1 MIVPMADLAA
11 QHVALKE
18 ELTAAFEEVL
28 TTGNFVGG
36 EAVKTLEEE
45 VADVCGSKLGIGVN
59 SGTDALLLALR
70 ALDIGPGDEV
80 ITTPF
85 TFGATAETI
94 CLAGATPIFADIDP
108 NTYNIDPE
116 QAATKITPQTKAIM
130 PVHLFGQLAPMA
142 RLSQVAQ
149 QNHLAIVGDA
159 AQAIGATQLGRPL
172 GAWGELNTLSF
183 YPTKN
188 LGACGDGG
196 MILTDSPELAA
207 RVQRLRNHGSVR
219 YAHYEEIGY
228 CSRLDGLQAAFL
240 RVKLRYL
247 AAWNEARRAH
257 AAVYQ
262 AALGGFAGQ
271 IVLPCVADGNY
282 HIYHQYTVR
291 VADGRREALSAFL
304 AEKGVRSAVYYPLS
318 LHLQPPYAHLGY
330 ALGDLP
336 ESELASQEVLSLPV
350 HPDLTQ
356 DQIDFAAATVKEF
369 FDQ

>member
-11 QHVALKE
+11 QHIALKA

-28 TTGNFVGG
+28 TTGQFIGG
-36 EAVKTLEEE
+36 EAVTKLEAEI
-45 VADVCGSKLGIGVN
+45 AAVCGSKLGIGVN

-94 CLAGATPIFADIDP
+94 CLAGATPVFADIDP
-108 NTYNIDPE
+108 ATYNLDAD
-116 QAATKITPQTKAIM
+116 QVAAKITPKTKALM
-130 PVHLFGQLAPMA
+130 PVHLFGQIAPMT
-142 RLSQVAQ
+142 RLAQ
-149 QNHLAIVGDA
+149 IAQKHGLAIVGDA

-172 GAWGELNTLSF
+172 GAWGDLNTLSF

-196 MILTDSPELAA
+196 MILTDSPNLAA

-228 CSRLDGLQAAFL
+228 CSRLDGMQAAFL

-247 AAWNEARRAH
+247 NAWNDARRAH

-262 AALGGFAGQ
+262 ATLGDLGGQ
-271 IVLPCVADGNY
+271 IVLPCVADGNH

-291 VADGRREALSAFL
+291 VPDGGRDALAAFL
-304 AEKGVRSAVYYPLS
+304 SERGVRSAVYYPVS

-330 ALGDLP
+330 TEGDLP
-336 ESELASQEVLSLPV
+336 ESEQACREVLSLPV
-350 HPDLTQ
+350 HPDLTP
-356 DQIDFAAATVKEF
+356 DQIEYAAEAVKAF
-369 FDQ
+369 FE